1 MKLIKKVLK
10 GNTGE
15 IQLLP
20 QNLDDIWHLKY
31 IIERDDLVFSQTRRD
46 VEGADD
52 KIRPEKREKKKVRL
66 GIEVEEIKFHKFSNR
81 LRISGKIREG
91 AQKSRDKIDLGS
103 YHTLNIEPG
112 TELSIIKEWKKDQ
125 LDRIK
130 EAVNASNQ
138 PKVVILTVEEGEA
151 SVGVVRQ
158 YGIDESFKISSSS
171 GKSSGESM
179 RNDFFA
185 EIFAQVSQTLE
196 QDTRIVI
203 AGPGFTKNDLYRYIK
218 GRDQKIADRIIL
230 EDVSSIG
237 VSGFQEALRRGVIE
251 RIVKESRISKEARYI
266 EILLEEIAK
275 NGLAAYG
282 VKEVEKAD
290 ECGAIETLLILDEYV
305 REKRDLGDTENQR
318 FSVGKCSI
326 CHIDRFLRS
335 VEAKGGRI
343 IVFSSDF
350 EPGKRLEGLG
360 GISALLRFKI

>member
-10 GNTGE
+10 DNTGK

-52 KIRPEKREKKKVRL
+52 KIRPEKREKKKMWL

-91 AQKSRDKIDLGS
+91 AQRSRDKIDLGS

-138 PKVVILTVEEGEA
+138 PKIVILTVEEGEA

-282 VKEVEKAD
+282 EKEVERAD

-305 REKRDLGDTENQR
+305 RGKRELGDTEDQR
-318 FSVGKCSI
+318 FSVGKYSI
-326 CHIDRFLRS
+326 CHIDRFLKS

-360 GISALLRFKI
+360 GISAVLRFKI